1 VSWSHGPWV
10 ADTSAW
16 ARSSAPPV
24 AHQWKQAA
32 QAGDLVGCPVVIV
45 ELLYDARDSE
55 EVQRVATA
63 LAGLEQARITGTVTD
78 AAIAAVCQ
86 LAAGGSAGSHPV
98 RVPDAVIAASA
109 AERGFAV
116 LHYDRLAEALA
127 FHSQWVA
134 PEGSIP

>member
-1 VSWSHGPWV
+1 MSWSHGPCV

-16 ARSSAPPV
+16 ARSSASPV

-32 QAGDLVGCPVVIV
+32 QAGDLVGVIV

-98 RVPDAVIAASA
+98 RVPDAVIAAST